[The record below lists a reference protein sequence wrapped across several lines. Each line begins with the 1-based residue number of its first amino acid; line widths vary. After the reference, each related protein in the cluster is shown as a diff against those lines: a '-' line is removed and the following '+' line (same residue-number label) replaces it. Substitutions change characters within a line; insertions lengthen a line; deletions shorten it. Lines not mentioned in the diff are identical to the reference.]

1 MGGTSHHTS
10 LVNVCCVPEP
20 VLGTLSI
27 RSVGGWTCDCHQQ
40 WGRTVLRDQ
49 PFNSGIGCCLQ
60 VGSVRIKL
68 LDSQLGAGQLGVQLL
83 SEKTPQNSPHNKPIK
98 YMTIFF
104 FLNNARGNAPSYSQ
118 TRSLPQPL
126 HTCHM
131 AFFHKPLLQKTADG
145 PPCRLVGWQHRG
157 RACTF
162 PAQQIV
168 SSCATYRHPNSC
180 N

>member
-1 MGGTSHHTS
+1 MFAVFQSLCWEPCLLEVWVVGLVTAINSGDGRSCGTT
-10 LVNVCCVPEP
+10 
-20 VLGTLSI
+20 
-27 RSVGGWTCDCHQQ
+27 
-40 WGRTVLRDQ
+40 

-145 PPCRLVGWQHRG
+145 PPCRLAGWQHRG